1 MKPNH
6 DVNIELRSRDES
18 ITDSLR
24 DYAIDKARR
33 LTRFHDRI
41 SRIQIIAE
49 EVRHAPVVEII
60 VHVDSGSTF
69 VAKEQ
74 SSSFRAA
81 IDVLLGKIE
90 RQLKKDKER
99 LKDHKQHGRPAGTRE
114 PTDED
119 ESYGD
124 AVRKDLGGR

>member
-6 DVNIELRSRDES
+6 DVNIELRSRDEPLPE
-18 ITDSLR
+18 SLR
-24 DYAIDKARR
+24 SYAIEKAGR

-49 EVRHAPVVEII
+49 EVRQAPVVEII

-81 IDVLLGKIE
+81 IDVLVGKVE

-99 LKDHKQHGRPAGTRE
+99 LKDHKPHGRAAAQPAK
-114 PTDED
+114 PDEG
-119 ESYGD
+119 ESYDD
-124 AVRKDLGGR
+124 ALRRDLGGG